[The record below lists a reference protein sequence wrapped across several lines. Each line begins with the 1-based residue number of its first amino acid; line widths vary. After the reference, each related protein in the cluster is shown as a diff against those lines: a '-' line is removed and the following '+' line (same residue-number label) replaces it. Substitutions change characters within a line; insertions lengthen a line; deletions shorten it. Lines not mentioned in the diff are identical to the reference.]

1 MLAQIHRLGA
11 LRMIV
16 IAVIAC
22 LIGSGTVV
30 AAKAGPFNGTSGSIQ
45 ACYKPDGSLR
55 LVTDPSD
62 CRSNEVSL
70 TWDQSGPAGP
80 TGPTGATGATGDTG
94 ATGATGATGPTG
106 AAGAT
111 GAVGATGD
119 TGPQGPQGGTG
130 ATGAAGETGAK
141 GDTGAAG
148 ATGATGATGPAGVG
162 NPQAEADSGRSC
174 SFGFCDENWVSNS
187 GNTLPH
193 TLASLTTTHAGGQM
207 LLQATGHCGVTGSNR
222 VYVTIEDSASVVQTD
237 GTRRYALVGTPAI
250 FANNGTQTSVNV
262 NANGTWDLSFATV
275 RVDVPAGPKTYYLN
289 FKSTTTGSVF
299 CSGELVATWSS
310 QVDP

>member
-1 MLAQIHRLGA
+1 
-11 LRMIV
+11 V
-16 IAVIAC
+16 IAVIVC

-30 AAKAGPFNGTSGSIQ
+30 AAKAGPFNSTSGSIQ

-80 TGPTGATGATGDTG
+80 TGPTGATGATGPTGATGATGDTGPQG

-106 AAGAT
+106 A
-111 GAVGATGD
+111 TGD
-119 TGPQGPQGGTG
+119 
-130 ATGAAGETGAK
+130 TGAK

-148 ATGATGATGPAGVG
+148 ATGATGATGASGATGPAGAG
-162 NPQAEADSGRSC
+162 NPQAEADSGRTC
-174 SFGFCDENWVSNS
+174 SFGFCDETWVSNG

-193 TLASLTTTHAGGQM
+193 NLAALTTTHAGGQM
-207 LLQATGHCGVTGSNR
+207 LLQATGHCGVTGANR
-222 VYVTIEDSASVVQTD
+222 VYVTIEDSATVVQTD
-237 GTRRYALVGTPAI
+237 GTRRYALVGTPSI
-250 FANNGTQTSVNV
+250 FANSGTQTSVNV
-262 NANGTWDLSFATV
+262 NASGTWDLSFATV

-289 FKSTTTGSVF
+289 FKSTTTGPVY